1 LLLCT
6 LCRDRWNKVK
16 ELEEFLSKDNFILP
30 PRSLSHP
37 LKGPGADV
45 YHRYDSLSHLCTPPP
60 PRVSLCARTKG
71 LRHRSLSISIKGKE
85 IVLCRTKCACIT
97 LRASISH
104 LLLGA
109 LPVFL
114 SSIFWQSSTYRKRDL
129 VCVYFFR
136 CCWTDVL
143 ADFFCFSHGAPILP
157 YFLFLFF
164 LFCTLHSS
172 LYKIQEGRQR
182 KWWWLLELSKTKLC
196 HRV

>member
-1 LLLCT
+1 MLLLLCT

-45 YHRYDSLSHLCTPPP
+45 YHRYDSLSHLYTP

-71 LRHRSLSISIKGKE
+71 LRHRSLSISVKGKE

-97 LRASISH
+97 LRASILH

-114 SSIFWQSSTYRKRDL
+114 STPFFGNHQLIGRETLY
-129 VCVYFFR
+129 VCTPFF
-136 CCWTDVL
+136 
-143 ADFFCFSHGAPILP
+143 
-157 YFLFLFF
+157 
-164 LFCTLHSS
+164 
-172 LYKIQEGRQR
+172 
-182 KWWWLLELSKTKLC
+182 
-196 HRV
+196 